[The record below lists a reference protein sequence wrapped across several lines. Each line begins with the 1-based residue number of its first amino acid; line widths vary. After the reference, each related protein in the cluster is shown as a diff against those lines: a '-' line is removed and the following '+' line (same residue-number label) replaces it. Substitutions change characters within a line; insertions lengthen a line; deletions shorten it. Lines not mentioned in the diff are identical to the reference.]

1 MKKVTLS
8 THNLGAV
15 IKMTTRVQVTVY
27 ITLLFI
33 LDSTSPMDYL
43 ETIEEVTG
51 FGTGTIKA
59 ALEMLTLD
67 EHIFYEK
74 NKIRIT

>member
-43 ETIEEVTG
+43 DTIEEVTG

>member
-1 MKKVTLS
+1 
-8 THNLGAV
+8 
-15 IKMTTRVQVTVY
+15 MTTRVQVTVY

-43 ETIEEVTG
+43 DTIEEVTG